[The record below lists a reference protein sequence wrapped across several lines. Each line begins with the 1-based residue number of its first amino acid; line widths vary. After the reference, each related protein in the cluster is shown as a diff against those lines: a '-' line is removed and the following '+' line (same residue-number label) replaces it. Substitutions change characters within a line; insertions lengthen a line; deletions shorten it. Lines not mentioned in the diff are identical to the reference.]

1 MNPVR
6 AMVGLLTLVVVL
18 AGCNTGPTLHPV
30 AGTVTYNDKPVEGAS
45 VVLIPTEGPLV
56 IGTPTDAAGKFTVMT
71 DGKPGAPAGTYKVTV
86 NKQSAAAGIP
96 TNPTPE
102 DMAKMGEAGKT
113 ALAPPELPVKYSVQ
127 QSTDLSVTIKPG
139 ENNIPLDLK

>member
-6 AMVGLLTLVVVL
+6 AMVGLLALMVVL
-18 AGCNTGPTLHPV
+18 TGCNMGPTLHPV
-30 AGTVTYNDKPVEGAS
+30 SGTVTYNDKPVEGAS

-71 DGKPGAPAGTYKVTV
+71 DGQPGAPAGTYKVTV
-86 NKQSAAAGIP
+86 NKQSAAAGMP

-102 DMAKMGEAGKT
+102 DMAKMGQAGQ
-113 ALAPPELPVKYSVQ
+113 AVVAPPELPVKYSVPE
-127 QSTDLSVTIKPG
+127 STDLSVTIKAG
-139 ENNIPLDLK
+139 ENDVPLVLK